1 MMKNSVL
8 LFRTLREGI
17 PNCRDD
23 QGINNN
29 CHRRKLCR
37 GGKKKTEEAISKSSL
52 RIQQAII
59 AHG

>member
-1 MMKNSVL
+1 MKNSVL

-17 PNCRDD
+17 PNCLDD

-37 GGKKKTEEAISKSSL
+37 GGKKKKTKEAI
-52 RIQQAII
+52 
-59 AHG
+59 